1 MHLLLQLS
9 STHLPQWWIC
19 SISVVSRRTHLL
31 IYIYTYYIYR
41 HSTYS
46 KNVLVWIS
54 PNVLELPSHP
64 RFFPGSSSSCR
75 PSSSTT
81 QLMRLH
87 RMTSP
92 SRDGTDDS
100 SRSLGTAGC
109 MAMSMMMNS
118 NTGRLQQKHR
128 HFAKV
133 AHTTWATK
141 YNNKRIWDG

>member
-1 MHLLLQLS
+1 MYWNSQVI
-9 STHLPQWWIC
+9 TD
-19 SISVVSRRTHLL
+19 
-31 IYIYTYYIYR
+31 
-41 HSTYS
+41 
-46 KNVLVWIS
+46 N
-54 PNVLELPSHP
+54 N
-64 RFFPGSSSSCR
+64 PGSSSSCR

-92 SRDGTDDS
+92 SLATAS

-109 MAMSMMMNS
+109 MAISMMMNS

-133 AHTTWATK
+133 AHTTWATHK
-141 YNNKRIWDG
+141 ADLRWLDMAS